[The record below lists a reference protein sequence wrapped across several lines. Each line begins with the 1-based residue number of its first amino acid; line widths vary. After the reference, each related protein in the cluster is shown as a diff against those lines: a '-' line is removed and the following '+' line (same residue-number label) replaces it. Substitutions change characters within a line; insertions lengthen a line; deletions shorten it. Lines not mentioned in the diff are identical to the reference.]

1 MFTSRAEYRLALR
14 ADNADQRLT
23 EKGIEAG
30 CVGETRAAMFHVKH
44 LALSESRKTLQTLS
58 LSPAKARE
66 AGWNVNQDGRIRTA
80 WEYLGYKDISLE
92 TLSKVWPELSDID
105 PAIAA
110 QLEIEALYSGYIER
124 QAGDVEAL
132 RRDEA
137 LRIPDAIDYSA
148 IGGLSNEVRQ
158 KLEAIRP
165 ATLGQASRI
174 EGVTP
179 GALTALLGH
188 VKRRR
193 KAG

>member
-23 EKGIEAG
+23 LRGIEVG
-30 CVGETRAAMFHVKH
+30 VVGEKRASMFHVKH
-44 LALSESRKTLQTLS
+44 RALESARTRLKTLN
-58 LSPAKARE
+58 LSPAAAVKN
-66 AGWNVNQDGRIRTA
+66 GWTVNQDGRVRSA
-80 WEYLGYKDISLE
+80 WEYLSYKEITFAHLVG
-92 TLSKVWPELSDID
+92 VWPELSDV
-105 PAIAA
+105 PADIVS
-110 QLEIEALYSGYIER
+110 QIEIEALYSAYLDR
-124 QAGDVEAL
+124 QADDVAAL

-137 LRIPDAIDYSA
+137 LSIPPDLDFDL

-158 KLEAIRP
+158 KLKAVRP
-165 ATLGQASRI
+165 GTLGQAARI

-188 VKRRR
+188 VRRIR